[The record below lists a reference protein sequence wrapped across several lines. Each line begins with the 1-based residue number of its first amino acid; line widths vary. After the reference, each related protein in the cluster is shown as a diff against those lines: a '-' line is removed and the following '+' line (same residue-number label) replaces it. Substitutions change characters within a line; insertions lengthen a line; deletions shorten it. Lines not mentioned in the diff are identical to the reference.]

1 MNNIL
6 INLTFLERKKK
17 IYTVYQEQGKKVGVN
32 ASI

>member
-1 MNNIL
+1 MKLHIQ

-17 IYTVYQEQGKKVGVN
+17 IYYISRTGKKVGVN